1 MILVVG
7 QHPDP
12 HIETVN
18 AILRNQGT
26 PVCILDRH
34 AAEDHISF
42 EMSGR
47 KNRGY
52 IHAQGRTFS
61 LDEVSCVWWRV
72 KPAAPVEFPGGEGT
86 LSEQF
91 RSKEWNA
98 LLRSLPAWLSHA
110 SWINPLINYQSP
122 RTKPAQLMLAREV
135 GFTIPDTVISN
146 NVDDITPL
154 FDRHK
159 EIIYKT
165 LDSFLIP
172 PDKIIYT
179 NVATKADVLQKRDAI
194 QVAPCMFQ
202 EFVQKRHEMR
212 ITVVGEQIF
221 SVAIDSQ
228 SDIRTRI
235 DWRRDQSRSMYS
247 ATDISEA
254 LISKLRTYMKKASLV
269 YGAFD
274 FIVTLDEQ
282 VVFLEC
288 NPGGQWL
295 WLEKATNLPIS
306 QAVANLLAQS
316 ALRHEA

>member
-12 HIETVN
+12 HIETVC
-18 AILRNQGT
+18 ALLRNQGT
-26 PVCILDRH
+26 PVCILDRY
-34 AAEDHISF
+34 ATEDYISF
-42 EMSGR
+42 EMSGG

-52 IHAQGRTFS
+52 IHSQGTTFS
-61 LDEVSCVWWRV
+61 LDEISCVWWRV
-72 KPAAPVEFPGGEGT
+72 KPAAPVEFPGGGGT

-98 LLRSLPAWLSHA
+98 LLRSLPAWLSHVP
-110 SWINPLINYQSP
+110 WINPLINYQSP
-122 RTKPAQLMLAREV
+122 RTKPGQLMLAREI

-146 NVDDITPL
+146 NIDDIAPM
-154 FDRHK
+154 FNRHK

-179 NVATKADVLQKRDAI
+179 NITTKDDVLQRREEI
-194 QVAPCMFQ
+194 RLAPCMFQ
-202 EFVQKRHEMR
+202 EFLQKSYELRV
-212 ITVVGEQIF
+212 TVVGDRIF

-228 SDIRTRI
+228 SDVRTKI

-247 ATDISEA
+247 STDIGEA
-254 LISKLRTYMKKASLV
+254 LTSKLRTYMTKASLV

-274 FIVTLDEQ
+274 FVVTLDEQ

-288 NPGGQWL
+288 NPSGQWL

-306 QAVANLLAQS
+306 QAIADLLAQS
-316 ALRHEA
+316 TSTT